1 MARILLLHPN
11 RWGRGITAIWIA
23 SHAAVLKG
31 RGHTVDLFDA
41 TFYRDWAEDEV
52 GYNTQNQQ
60 YQPTEYDRLITWRT
74 GDVRE
79 DLQKLLN
86 AFKPDI
92 VFWSALSSHIHG
104 EGEYVSI
111 QYGYELMEGCRT
123 DARLVCGGLQPTA
136 AVVDTFRRFPTLHML
151 ISGESEMPLAGIAE
165 AVSMGRP
172 LEEIPGVHCRLVD
185 GTISSGPRQPI
196 LSDMDAIGAYDY
208 SLFEDKVFLR
218 PYNGQVVRA
227 VDYELSRGCVFTCT
241 YCVETVIQKYYG
253 FTECNRR
260 GVLVD
265 ARRYLRNKSARRV
278 FNEIAWL
285 HNERGVTLFRCQD
298 TNFLSIDNRMLR
310 ELADL
315 LEAARMPIQLYIETR
330 PEGITTA
337 STAMLKRLQVDGI
350 GMGIELSTQAFRENR
365 LNRFSDQSRILEAF
379 RLLRDAGIRRTAY
392 NIIGLPGQ
400 EEASILETIEFNRL
414 LDPDNVTVAFYSPFL
429 GTQQQ
434 LDAARKN
441 YFDDYEYRVDPQ
453 LRTVSR
459 HDGMTPPLLE
469 FYKANFNA
477 LVRNGL
483 ADLDA
488 RKRASGLEDT
498 P

>member
-1 MARILLLHPN
+1 MAHILLLHPS

-41 TFYRDWAEDEV
+41 TFYLDWAEDEV

-60 YQPTEYDRLITWRT
+60 YQPTDYDHRITWKT
-74 GDVRE
+74 GGVRE
-79 DLQKLLN
+79 DLQARLD
-86 AFKPDI
+86 AFRPDV

-111 QYGYELMEGCRT
+111 QYGCELMEGCRT

-136 AVVDTFRRFPTLHML
+136 AAVDTFRRFPALHTL
-151 ISGESEMPLAGIAE
+151 ISGESEMPLADIAD
-165 AVSMGRP
+165 AVSAGRP
-172 LEEIPGVHCRLVD
+172 LEGIQGVHRRLVD
-185 GTISSGPRQPI
+185 GTIASGPRQPI
-196 LSDMDAIGAYDY
+196 ISDMDTIGAYDY
-208 SLFEDKVFLR
+208 SLFEDQVFLR

-253 FTECNRR
+253 FTESNRR
-260 GVLVD
+260 GALVD
-265 ARRYLRNKSARRV
+265 ERRYLRNKSAQRA
-278 FNEIAWL
+278 FDEMAWL
-285 HNERGVTLFRCQD
+285 HRERGVTLFRCQD
-298 TNFLSIDNRMLR
+298 TNFLTIDNRMLR

-315 LEAARMPIQLYIETR
+315 LEAAQMPIQLYVETR
-330 PEGITTA
+330 PEGITAA
-337 STAMLKRLQVDGI
+337 STALLKRLQVDGV
-350 GMGIELSTQAFRENR
+350 GMGIEMSTQAFRENR
-365 LNRFSDQSRILEAF
+365 LNRFSDQARILEAF
-379 RLLRDAGIRRTAY
+379 RLLRAAGIWRTAY
-392 NIIGLPGQ
+392 NIIGLAGQ
-400 EEASILETIEFNRL
+400 DEASILETIEFNRL
-414 LDPDNVTVAFYSPFL
+414 LDPNNVTVAFYSPFL

-434 LDAARKN
+434 FEAARAN

-459 HDGMTPPLLE
+459 HDRMTPELLG
-469 FYKANFNA
+469 FYKAHFNA

-483 ADLDA
+483 TDLDA
-488 RKRASGLEDT
+488 RKRAAGLGGT